1 MGRHFG
7 NLGTVTGN
15 ISGCSI
21 KVFAGGSLAHILEGG
36 GQLSGVAADFHCD
49 VSEFLFLRG
58 NSRLLAYVKKSVS
71 ELRAGKGTAHELI
84 ETDES

>member
-1 MGRHFG
+1 MGRHFRDPEA
-7 NLGTVTGN
+7 VPGN
-15 ISGCSI
+15 ISGYPI
-21 KVFAGGSLAHILEGG
+21 RYLAEGNLVHILEGG
-36 GQLSGVAADFHCD
+36 GQLSSVAADFHCD

-71 ELRAGKGTAHELI
+71 ELRTGKGTAHELI